1 MPRTPLRTHPS
12 AFARAQ
18 QLDAAGVRKRLAPP
32 PKLTV
37 STWAD
42 RHRILP
48 RESSAAP
55 GQWDTARTP
64 YLREIMDAFSEP
76 LIERIVFMKSAQVGA
91 TEILLNV
98 IGFHIDR
105 DPAPILVVQPSVK
118 PAAES
123 FSKDRLAPMIRDSP
137 RLTDRVRDPRSRD
150 SGNTILHKVF
160 PGGQIT
166 VVGANSPAGLASR
179 PIRVLLLDEVD
190 RFEASAG
197 TEGDPVR
204 LAIQRT
210 ETFWNRKIAL
220 FSTPGIKGLSRIERE
235 WLLSDQR
242 HYEVP
247 CPACGACQLLSFRTG
262 LKFATDDRGDVVAES
277 VHYECATCKGSIEES
292 QKAKMVGAGRWV
304 AALPGR
310 RVAGF
315 HINALYSPWAR
326 WYDIAQT
333 FIEAKDDQEQLKA
346 FVNLKLGELWEDRGE
361 QLDATALE
369 QRAEAYG
376 AADVP
381 IGVGLLTAGVDVQA
395 SRLELEV
402 VGWGAGE
409 ESWRIAHYRIEGDTE
424 QPATWQALEPL
435 LTRAYRHASGTD
447 LRIRIC
453 LIDSGYRTPTVYG
466 FVRPRQARGVFAS
479 KGEEG
484 TRAQAPLR
492 RAAKANRYGVRPFT
506 IATVAMK
513 DTLFARLRIQQPG
526 PRYMHFRRMLPDG
539 GFDGEFFAQF
549 GAEKLMLERQGS
561 RRVRRYVVV
570 RERNEAID
578 LEVLNLAALHALGA
592 GVREQLGK
600 LAERAGT
607 VPVQTSAEPGG
618 IVAPMP
624 GAPPRRLPRRPGGG
638 WLNGWR

>member
-1 MPRTPLRTHPS
+1 M
-12 AFARAQ
+12 Q
-18 QLDAAGVRKRLAPP
+18 QVDAAGLRKRLAPP

-37 STWAD
+37 SSWAD
-42 RHRILP
+42 RHRVLP

-64 YLREIMDAFSEP
+64 YLRAIMDAFSEP

-91 TEILLNV
+91 TEVLLNV

-179 PIRVLLLDEVD
+179 PIRILLLDEVD
-190 RFEASAG
+190 RYEASAG

-242 HYEVP
+242 RYEVP
-247 CPACGACQLLSFRTG
+247 CPHCGAFQVLSFRTG
-262 LKFATDDRGDVVAES
+262 LKFAVDARGDVAAES
-277 VHYECATCKGSIEES
+277 VHYECGHCHGAIEES
-292 QKAKMVGAGRWV
+292 QKGALIAAGRWRPM
-304 AALPGR
+304 LPGR

-326 WYDIAQT
+326 WPDIAQT
-333 FIEAKDDQEQLKA
+333 FVEAKDDQEQLKA

-369 QRAEAYG
+369 ERAERYG
-376 AADVP
+376 EAEVP
-381 IGVGLLTAGVDVQA
+381 AGVGILTAGVDVQA

-409 ESWRIAHYRIEGDTE
+409 ESWRIAHYRLEGDTE
-424 QPATWQALEPL
+424 QPATWQALEAL
-435 LTRAYRHASGTD
+435 LTRAYRHASGAA
-447 LRIRIC
+447 LRIRVC

-466 FVRPRQARGVFAS
+466 FVRPRQARGVYAS

-484 TRAQAPLR
+484 TRGQTPLR
-492 RAAKANRYGVRPFT
+492 RAAKTNRYGVRPFT
-506 IATVAMK
+506 IATAAMK
-513 DTLFARLRIQQPG
+513 DTLFARLKIQQPG
-526 PRYMHFRRMLPDG
+526 PRYMHFRTMLPDG
-539 GFDGEFFAQF
+539 GFDGEFFAQL
-549 GAEKLMLERQGS
+549 GAEKVVLERRGA
-561 RRVRRYVVV
+561 RRIRRYVAV
-570 RERNEAID
+570 RDRNEAID
-578 LEVLNLAALHALGA
+578 LEVLNLAALHALGT
-592 GVREQLGK
+592 GLREQLGK
-600 LAERAGT
+600 LADRIGP
-607 VPVQTSAEPGG
+607 PVQTSAEVPAG
-618 IVAPMP
+618 VA
-624 GAPPRRLPRRPGGG
+624 APTPPAPKRRPSRPRGGG
-638 WLNGWR
+638 WLHGWR